1 MEKEKKEI
9 TLDEA
14 IKNTIEENLKN
25 DTEKSQNNN
34 QNQNQEK
41 SEKKEYKKNNYQKN
55 NQKRTTY
62 KSLQPQKNVNE
73 KNFVWFKD
81 LNKAFDENEKIHQAR
96 LSCFNKIDSNKKGW
110 VRFTPLGGL
119 DEIGGNCAVLETE
132 DSAIIID
139 CGMSFPSEDMHGV
152 DILIPDFSY
161 LREIR
166 HKIKGLI
173 ITHGHEDHI
182 GAVPYL
188 FKEMQFPI
196 YGTSLPLAM
205 IENKFKEHK
214 MLQYKS
220 YFRSVKKR
228 HPIQIGD
235 FKVEWIHMTHSIVDS
250 SSLAIQTPI
259 GTIIHTGDFKIDHT
273 PIDGYPP
280 DLHRLA
286 HYGEKGVLALF
297 SDSTNSYKPGVT
309 PSESVVGKTFEDLFM
324 KTKGRVIMST
334 FSSNIHRVYQA
345 IEKGIKFG
353 RKVCIIGRSMEQ
365 NLNVAMDLGYIKLPR
380 DIFIDPYEIGK
391 YQDEEIL
398 IITTGSQGESMSAL
412 YRMAIDEHRHVKI
425 KEGDQIIISAKAIP
439 GNEPTVSQLINFLMK
454 KGAKVA
460 YHEFSEIH
468 VSGHASQ
475 EEQKLMLR
483 LVKPKYFF
491 PVHGEYNHLMKHRET
506 AISTG
511 MDEKNIFVMEDGEQW
526 EITPKKVRKVKNV
539 KVGKI
544 YIDNQI
550 NEQIETDV
558 VIDRQKL
565 ANEGIIMIVAQV
577 DKQNKKLI
585 GRPRVTTFGIIA
597 DKEDKAF
604 AKEMEDLLINY
615 IDHAKDYVYEKNRIF
630 ENELRNVIRKHVFR
644 KTKKY
649 PTIVPM
655 VYFM

>member
-1 MEKEKKEI
+1 MEKVNLEQ
-9 TLDEA
+9 A
-14 IKNTIEENLKN
+14 IKNTVEENLKSEEVEN
-25 DTEKSQNNN
+25 KKIENKN
-34 QNQNQEK
+34 E
-41 SEKKEYKKNNYQKN
+41 EKKVKKNNLKN
-55 NQKRTTY
+55 N
-62 KSLQPQKNVNE
+62 LQQPKKIDS

-81 LNKAFDENEKIHQAR
+81 LNKAFNENEKIHKAR
-96 LSCFNKIDSNKKGW
+96 LTCFNKIDHNTKGW
-110 VRFTPLGGL
+110 IRFTPLGGL

-132 DSAIIID
+132 NSAIIID

-152 DILIPDFSY
+152 DILIPDFTY
-161 LREIR
+161 LKEIR
-166 HKIKGLI
+166 HKIKGLV

-188 FKEMQFPI
+188 FKELQVPI

-214 MLQYKS
+214 MLEYKS

-228 HPIQIGD
+228 VPIQIGD
-235 FKVEWIHMTHSIVDS
+235 FKVEWIHMTHSIIDA
-250 SSLAIQTPI
+250 SSLAIQTPV

-273 PIDGYPP
+273 PIDGYAP

-286 HYGEKGVLALF
+286 YYGEKGVLALF

-309 PSESVVGKTFEDLFM
+309 PSESVVGKTFDDLFM
-324 KTKGRVIMST
+324 RTKGRVIMST

-345 IEKGIKFG
+345 IERGIKYG

-365 NLNVAMDLGYIKLPR
+365 NLNVAMDLGYIKLPK

-391 YQDEEIL
+391 YQDHEIL

-460 YHEFSEIH
+460 YQDFSEIH

-483 LVKPKYFF
+483 LTKPKYFF

-506 AISTG
+506 AISVG
-511 MDEKNIFVMEDGEQW
+511 IPEENIFVMEDGEQW
-526 EITPKKVRKVKNV
+526 EITPKKVKKVKDV
-539 KVGKI
+539 PVGKI

-550 NEQIETDV
+550 NEQIEDDV

-565 ANEGIIMIVAQV
+565 ASDGIIMVVAQV
-577 DKQNKKLI
+577 DKKNKKLI
-585 GRPRVTTFGIIA
+585 ARPRVTTYGIIA

-604 AKEMEDLLINY
+604 AKEMEELLTNY

-649 PTIVPM
+649 PTIVP
-655 VYFM
+655 VIYFM

>member
-1 MEKEKKEI
+1 MEKEQINLEK
-9 TLDEA
+9 A
-14 IKNTIEENLKN
+14 IENTVKENLKE
-25 DTEKSQNNN
+25 EKVSNKNNN
-34 QNQNQEK
+34 FER
-41 SEKKEYKKNNYQKN
+41 KNNNANVVKASN
-55 NQKRTTY
+55 K
-62 KSLQPQKNVNE
+62 KSLTSQKKVDP

-96 LSCFNKIDSNKKGW
+96 LTCFNKIDNNAKGW

-132 DSAIIID
+132 NSAIIID
-139 CGMSFPSEDMHGV
+139 CGMSFPNEDMHGV

-188 FKEMQFPI
+188 FKEIQVPI

-214 MLQYKS
+214 LLQYRS

-228 HPIQIGD
+228 VPIQIGD
-235 FKVEWIHMTHSIVDS
+235 FKIEWIHMTHSIIDA
-250 SSLAIQTPI
+250 SSLAIQTPV

-273 PIDGYPP
+273 PIDGYAP

-286 HYGEKGVLALF
+286 YYGEKGVLALF

-309 PSESVVGKTFEDLFM
+309 PSESVVGKTFDDLFM

-345 IEKGIKFG
+345 IERGIKYG

-391 YQDEEIL
+391 YQDHEIL

-460 YHEFSEIH
+460 YQDFSEIH

-506 AISTG
+506 AMSVG
-511 MDEKNIFVMEDGEQW
+511 MSEENIFVMEDGEQW
-526 EITPKKVRKVKNV
+526 EITPKRVRKVKNV
-539 KVGKI
+539 QTGKI

-565 ANEGIIMIVAQV
+565 ANDGIIMIVAQV
-577 DKQNKKLI
+577 DKKNKKLI
-585 GRPRVTTFGIIA
+585 TRPRVSTYGIIA

-615 IDHAKDYVYEKNRIF
+615 INHAKDYVYEKNRIF
-630 ENELRNVIRKHVFR
+630 ENELRNVIRKHIFR

-649 PTIVPM
+649 PTIVPV

>member
-1 MEKEKKEI
+1 MEKEKINLE
-9 TLDEA
+9 EA
-14 IKNTIEENLKN
+14 IKNTVEQNLK
-25 DTEKSQNNN
+25 TSQ
-34 QNQNQEK
+34 
-41 SEKKEYKKNNYQKN
+41 KEIENKDKN
-55 NQKRTTY
+55 NQK
-62 KSLQPQKNVNE
+62 KSNGNSKQQKKVPLVQQKKVDP

-81 LNKAFDENEKIHQAR
+81 LNKAFNENEKIHHSR
-96 LSCFNKIDSNKKGW
+96 LTCFNKIDSNTKGW
-110 VRFTPLGGL
+110 IRFTPLGGL

-132 DSAIIID
+132 NSAIIID
-139 CGMSFPSEDMHGV
+139 CGMSFPNEDMHGV

-214 MLQYKS
+214 LLQYRS

-228 HPIQIGD
+228 TPIQIGD
-235 FKVEWIHMTHSIVDS
+235 FKVEWIHMTHSIIDS
-250 SSLAIQTPI
+250 SSLAIQTPV

-273 PIDGYPP
+273 PIDGYAP

-286 HYGEKGVLALF
+286 YYGEKGVLALF

-309 PSESVVGKTFEDLFM
+309 PSESVVGKTFDDLFM

-345 IEKGIKFG
+345 IERGIKYG

-391 YQDEEIL
+391 YQDHEIL

-460 YHEFSEIH
+460 YHDFSEIH

-506 AISTG
+506 AMSVGIP
-511 MDEKNIFVMEDGEQW
+511 EENIFVMEDGEQW
-526 EITPKKVRKVKNV
+526 EITPKKVIKVKNV
-539 KVGKI
+539 PTGKI

-550 NEQIETDV
+550 NEQIENDV

-577 DKQNKKLI
+577 DKKNKKLI
-585 GRPRVTTFGIIA
+585 SRPRVTTYGIIA
-597 DKEDKAF
+597 DKDDKAF
-604 AKEMEDLLINY
+604 AKEMEDLLANY

-649 PTIVPM
+649 PTIVPV

>member
-1 MEKEKKEI
+1 MKKE
-9 TLDEA
+9 TNLQEA
-14 IKNTIEENLKN
+14 IKNTVEENLK
-25 DTEKSQNNN
+25 E
-34 QNQNQEK
+34 
-41 SEKKEYKKNNYQKN
+41 EKKENKKTQNVYKNSKKPVKKGDPKNY
-55 NQKRTTY
+55 
-62 KSLQPQKNVNE
+62 
-73 KNFVWFKD
+73 VWFKD
-81 LNKAFDENEKIHQAR
+81 LNKAFNENEKIHKNR
-96 LSCFNKIDSNKKGW
+96 LSCFNKIDSDTKGW

-119 DEIGGNCAVLETE
+119 DEIGGNCAVFETE
-132 DSAIIID
+132 NSAIIID
-139 CGMSFPSEDMHGV
+139 CGMSFPNEDMHGV
-152 DILIPDFSY
+152 DILVPDFSY

-214 MLQYKS
+214 IHQYKS

-235 FKVEWIHMTHSIVDS
+235 FRVEWMHMTHSIIDS

-280 DLHRLA
+280 DLHRIA
-286 HYGEKGVLALF
+286 YYGEKGVLALF

-309 PSESVVGKTFEDLFM
+309 PSESIVGKTFEDLFM

-345 IEKGIKFG
+345 IATGVKFG

-365 NLNVAMDLGYIKLPR
+365 NLNNAMDLGYIKLPS

-391 YQDEEIL
+391 FSDNEIL

-460 YHEFSEIH
+460 YQDFSEIH

-483 LVKPKYFF
+483 LAKPKYFF
-491 PVHGEYNHLMKHRET
+491 PVHGEFNHLMKHRQT
-506 AISTG
+506 ALSTG
-511 MDEKNIFVMEDGEQW
+511 MKEENIYIMEDGEQW
-526 EITPKKVRKVKNV
+526 EITPKRVRKVKNV

-550 NEQIETDV
+550 NEKIENDV

-565 ANEGIIMIVAQV
+565 ASEGIIMVVAQV
-577 DKQNKKLI
+577 DKQKKKLI
-585 GRPRVTTFGIIA
+585 GRPRVTTYGIIS

-604 AKEMEDLLINY
+604 AKEIEDILINY
-615 IDHAKDYVYEKNRIF
+615 IDHTKDYVYEKNRIF

-649 PTIVPM
+649 PTIVPT
-655 VYFM
+655 VFFM

>member
-1 MEKEKKEI
+1 M
-9 TLDEA
+9 
-14 IKNTIEENLKN
+14 EENKN
-25 DTEKSQNNN
+25 QNLSKQNN
-34 QNQNQEK
+34 
-41 SEKKEYKKNNYQKN
+41 KNS
-55 NQKRTTY
+55 NQKQNL
-62 KSLQPQKNVNE
+62 KSAQKKADP

-81 LNKAFDENEKIHQAR
+81 LNKAFNENEKIHQSR
-96 LSCFNKIDSNKKGW
+96 LNTFNKINENTKRWIK
-110 VRFTPLGGL
+110 FTPLGGL

-132 DSAIIID
+132 HSAIIID

-152 DILIPDFSY
+152 DILIPDFTY

-188 FKEMQFPI
+188 FKEIQLLI

-214 MLQYKS
+214 ILQYKS

-235 FKVEWIHMTHSIVDS
+235 FKVEWIHMTHSIIDS
-250 SSLAIQTPI
+250 SSLAIQTPA
-259 GTIIHTGDFKIDHT
+259 GTVIHTGDFKIDHT
-273 PIDGYPP
+273 PIDGYAP
-280 DLHRLA
+280 DLNRIA
-286 HYGEKGVLALF
+286 YYGEKGVLALF

-309 PSESVVGKTFEDLFM
+309 PSESIVGNTFDDLFL
-324 KTKGRVIMST
+324 KSKGRVIMST

-345 IEKGIKFG
+345 IERGIKHG

-391 YQDEEIL
+391 YQDNEIL
-398 IITTGSQGESMSAL
+398 IVTTGSQGESMSAL

-425 KEGDQIIISAKAIP
+425 KEGDQIVLSARAIP
-439 GNEPTVSQLINFLMK
+439 GNEPSVSQLINFLMK

-460 YHEFSEIH
+460 YQQFSEIH

-475 EEQKLMLR
+475 EEQKLMIR

-491 PVHGEYNHLMKHRET
+491 PVHGEYNHRMKHRET
-506 AISTG
+506 ALTTG
-511 MDEKNIFVMEDGEQW
+511 LDENNIFIMEDGEQW
-526 EITPKKVRKVKNV
+526 EITPKRVRKVKSV
-539 KVGKI
+539 KTGKI

-550 NEQIETDV
+550 NEQIETDIV
-558 VIDRQKL
+558 LDRQKL
-565 ANEGIIMIVAQV
+565 ANEGIIMVVAQI
-577 DKQNKKLI
+577 DRQNKKLI
-585 GRPRVTTFGIIA
+585 GRPRVTTYGIIA
-597 DKEDKAF
+597 DRQDKAF
-604 AKEMEDLLINY
+604 AKEMEDILVNY

-649 PTIVPM
+649 PTIVPV

>member
-1 MEKEKKEI
+1 M
-9 TLDEA
+9 
-14 IKNTIEENLKN
+14 EENKN
-25 DTEKSQNNN
+25 ENLSKQNNKNNN
-34 QNQNQEK
+34 QKQNLK
-41 SEKKEYKKNNYQKN
+41 SVQKKAD
-55 NQKRTTY
+55 
-62 KSLQPQKNVNE
+62 P

-81 LNKAFDENEKIHQAR
+81 LNKAFNENEKIHKSR
-96 LSCFNKIDSNKKGW
+96 LNTFNKINENTKRWIK
-110 VRFTPLGGL
+110 FTPLGGL

-132 DSAIIID
+132 HSAIIID

-152 DILIPDFSY
+152 DILIPDFTY

-214 MLQYKS
+214 ILQYKS

-235 FKVEWIHMTHSIVDS
+235 FKVEWIHMTHSIIDS
-250 SSLAIQTPI
+250 SSLAIQTPA
-259 GTIIHTGDFKIDHT
+259 GTVIHTGDFKIDHT
-273 PIDGYPP
+273 PIDGYAP
-280 DLHRLA
+280 DLNRIA
-286 HYGEKGVLALF
+286 YYGEKGVLALF

-309 PSESVVGKTFEDLFM
+309 PSESIVGNTFDDLFL
-324 KTKGRVIMST
+324 KSKGRVIMST

-345 IEKGIKFG
+345 IERGIKHG

-391 YQDEEIL
+391 YQDNEIL
-398 IITTGSQGESMSAL
+398 IVTTGSQGESMSAL

-425 KEGDQIIISAKAIP
+425 KEGDQIVLSARAIP
-439 GNEPTVSQLINFLMK
+439 GNEPSVSQLINFLMK

-460 YHEFSEIH
+460 YQQFSEIH

-475 EEQKLMLR
+475 EEQKLMIR

-491 PVHGEYNHLMKHRET
+491 PVHGEYNHRMKHRET
-506 AISTG
+506 ALTTG
-511 MDEKNIFVMEDGEQW
+511 LDENNIFIMEDGEQW
-526 EITPKKVRKVKNV
+526 EITPKRVRKVKSV
-539 KVGKI
+539 KTGKI

-550 NEQIETDV
+550 NEQIETDIV
-558 VIDRQKL
+558 LDRQKL
-565 ANEGIIMIVAQV
+565 ANEGIIMVVAQI
-577 DKQNKKLI
+577 DRQNKKLI
-585 GRPRVTTFGIIA
+585 GRPRVTTYGIIA
-597 DKEDKAF
+597 DKDDKAF
-604 AKEMEDLLINY
+604 AKEMEDILINY
-615 IDHAKDYVYEKNRIF
+615 INHAKDYVYEKNRIF
-630 ENELRNVIRKHVFR
+630 ENELRNVIRKHIFR

-649 PTIVPM
+649 PTIVPV

>member
-1 MEKEKKEI
+1 MEKNNLEETTKQTENK
-9 TLDEA
+9 
-14 IKNTIEENLKN
+14 ENLK
-25 DTEKSQNNN
+25 KRNN
-34 QNQNQEK
+34 
-41 SEKKEYKKNNYQKN
+41 YKKNTLSQQK
-55 NQKRTTY
+55 K
-62 KSLQPQKNVNE
+62 LDP
-73 KNFVWFKD
+73 KNFVWYKD
-81 LNKAFDENEKIHQAR
+81 LNKAFDENEKIHYAR
-96 LSCFNKIDSNKKGW
+96 LNAHNKIDLNAKGW
-110 VRFTPLGGL
+110 VKFTPLGGL

-132 DSAIIID
+132 NSAIIID
-139 CGMSFPSEDMHGV
+139 CGMSFPNEDMHGV
-152 DILIPDFSY
+152 DILISDFTY

-166 HKIKGLI
+166 HKIKALI

-214 MLQYKS
+214 LLQYRS

-228 HPIQIGD
+228 IPIQIGD
-235 FKVEWIHMTHSIVDS
+235 FKIEWMHMTHSIIDA

-259 GTIIHTGDFKIDHT
+259 GTIIHTGDFKIDFT
-273 PIDGYPP
+273 PIDGYAP

-286 HYGEKGVLALF
+286 YYGEKGVLALF
-297 SDSTNSYKPGVT
+297 SDSTNSHKPGIT
-309 PSESVVGKTFEDLFM
+309 PSESVVGKTFDNLFL

-345 IEKGIKFG
+345 IVTGIKYK

-365 NLNVAMDLGYIKLPR
+365 NLNIAMDLGYIKLPK

-391 YQDEEIL
+391 YPDEEIL
-398 IITTGSQGESMSAL
+398 IVTTGSQGESMSAL
-412 YRMAIDEHRHVKI
+412 YRMAINEHRHVKI
-425 KEGDQIIISAKAIP
+425 KEGDQIILSAKAIP
-439 GNEPTVSQLINFLMK
+439 GNEPTVSQLINYLMK

-460 YHEFSEIH
+460 YQDFSEIH
-468 VSGHASQ
+468 VSGHAAQ

-483 LVKPKYFF
+483 LVKPKFF
-491 PVHGEYNHLMKHRET
+491 LPVHGEFNHLMKHRET
-506 AISTG
+506 AMSTG
-511 MDEKNIFVMEDGEQW
+511 IPEENIFIMEDGEQW
-526 EITPKKVRKVKNV
+526 EITPKRVRKVRSV
-539 KVGKI
+539 QTGKV

-550 NEQIETDV
+550 NQKIENDV

-565 ANEGIIMIVAQV
+565 ANEGIIMVVAQV
-577 DKQNKKLI
+577 DKKNKKLI
-585 GRPRVTTFGIIA
+585 ARPRVTTYGIIS
-597 DKEDKAF
+597 DKEDKNF
-604 AKEMEDLLINY
+604 AKEMEDLIINY

-630 ENELRNVIRKHVFR
+630 ENELRNVIRKHIFR

>member
-1 MEKEKKEI
+1 MEKEINKAI
-9 TLDEA
+9 NRTL
-14 IKNTIEENLKN
+14 EENF
-25 DTEKSQNNN
+25 KSNGEFNNN
-34 QNQNQEK
+34 NNFQIQKKTFIQNSQKIQ
-41 SEKKEYKKNNYQKN
+41 KKID
-55 NQKRTTY
+55 
-62 KSLQPQKNVNE
+62 P

-81 LNKAFDENEKIHQAR
+81 LNKAFNENEKIHQAR
-96 LSCFNKIDSNKKGW
+96 LTCFNKINENTKGW

-132 DSAIIID
+132 NSAIIID

-228 HPIQIGD
+228 IPIQIGD
-235 FKVEWIHMTHSIVDS
+235 FKIEWIHMTHSIIDS
-250 SSLAIQTPI
+250 SSLAIQTPV
-259 GTIIHTGDFKIDHT
+259 GTIIHTGDFKIDNT
-273 PIDGYPP
+273 PIDGFPP

-286 HYGEKGVLALF
+286 YYGEKGVLALF

-309 PSESVVGKTFEDLFM
+309 PSESIVGKTFDDLFM

-345 IEKGIKFG
+345 IEKGIKYG

-391 YQDEEIL
+391 YQDDEIL

-460 YHEFSEIH
+460 YQDFSEIH

-491 PVHGEYNHLMKHRET
+491 PVHGEYNHLMKHKET
-506 AISTG
+506 AMSTG
-511 MDEKNIFVMEDGEQW
+511 MNEDNIFIMEDGEQW
-526 EITPKKVRKVKNV
+526 EITPKRVRKVKSV
-539 KVGKI
+539 KTGKI

-550 NEQIETDV
+550 NEQIENDIV
-558 VIDRQKL
+558 LDRQKL
-565 ANEGIIMIVAQV
+565 ASEGIIMVVAQV
-577 DKQNKKLI
+577 DRKNKKLI
-585 GRPRVTTFGIIA
+585 SRPRVTTFGIIA
-597 DKEDKAF
+597 DKEDKIF
-604 AKEMEDLLINY
+604 AKEMEDVLTNY
-615 IDHAKDYVYEKNRIF
+615 INHAKDYVYEKNRIF

-644 KTKKY
+644 RTKKY
-649 PTIVPM
+649 PTIVPV

>member
-1 MEKEKKEI
+1 MEKNSNLQETSNNKENIKYKKQQ
-9 TLDEA
+9 
-14 IKNTIEENLKN
+14 KNINQN
-25 DTEKSQNNN
+25 KSQ
-34 QNQNQEK
+34 
-41 SEKKEYKKNNYQKN
+41 
-55 NQKRTTY
+55 KRVD
-62 KSLQPQKNVNE
+62 P

-81 LNKAFDENEKIHQAR
+81 LNKAFNENEKIQKAR
-96 LSCFNKIDSNKKGW
+96 LSCFNKIDTNTKGW

-132 DSAIIID
+132 NSAVIID

-161 LREIR
+161 LKQIK

-214 MLQYKS
+214 LLQYRS

-235 FKVEWIHMTHSIVDS
+235 FKIEWMHMTHSIIDS

-273 PIDGYPP
+273 PIDGYAP
-280 DLHRLA
+280 DLHRFA
-286 HYGEKGVLALF
+286 YYGEKGVLALF

-309 PSESVVGKTFEDLFM
+309 PSESIVGNTFDDLFM
-324 KTKGRVIMST
+324 KTTGRVIMST

-345 IEKGIKFG
+345 IERGIKYG

-380 DIFIDPYEIGK
+380 DIFIDPYELGK
-391 YQDEEIL
+391 YQDNEVL

-460 YHEFSEIH
+460 YQQFSEIH

-506 AISTG
+506 ALSVGIP
-511 MDEKNIFVMEDGEQW
+511 EENIFVMEDGEQW
-526 EITPKKVRKVKNV
+526 EITPKRIRKVKNV
-539 KVGKI
+539 QVGKI

-550 NEQIETDV
+550 NEQIENDV

-565 ANEGIIMIVAQV
+565 ANEGIIMVVAQI
-577 DKQNKKLI
+577 DKKNKKLI
-585 GRPRVTTFGIIA
+585 SRPRVSTFGIIA

-615 IDHAKDYVYEKNRIF
+615 IDHAKSYVYEKNRIF
-630 ENELRNVIRKHVFR
+630 ENELRNVIRKHIFR
-644 KTKKY
+644 RTKKY
-649 PTIVPM
+649 PTIVPV
-655 VYFM
+655 VYFI

>member
-1 MEKEKKEI
+1 ME
-9 TLDEA
+9 
-14 IKNTIEENLKN
+14 
-25 DTEKSQNNN
+25 NNN
-34 QNQNQEK
+34 INNNKQNYYPQQ
-41 SEKKEYKKNNYQKN
+41 KKVD
-55 NQKRTTY
+55 
-62 KSLQPQKNVNE
+62 P

-81 LNKAFDENEKIHQAR
+81 LNKAFYENEKIHKAR
-96 LSCFNKIDSNKKGW
+96 LSTFNKIDHSTKEW
-110 VRFTPLGGL
+110 VKFTPLGGL

-132 DSAIIID
+132 KTAIIID
-139 CGMSFPSEDMHGV
+139 CGMSFPNEDMHGV

-161 LREIR
+161 LKEIR
-166 HKIKGLI
+166 HKLKALI

-188 FKEMQFPI
+188 FKEMQLPI

-214 MLQYKS
+214 ILQYTS

-228 HPIQIGD
+228 VPIQIGD
-235 FKVEWIHMTHSIVDS
+235 FKIEWIHMTHSIIDA
-250 SSLAIQTPI
+250 SSLAIQTPA

-273 PIDGYPP
+273 PIDGYAP

-286 HYGEKGVLALF
+286 YYGEKGVLALF
-297 SDSTNSYKPGVT
+297 SDSTNSYKPGIT
-309 PSESVVGKTFEDLFM
+309 PSESIVGKTFDDLFL
-324 KTKGRVIMST
+324 KSKGRVIMST

-345 IEKGIKFG
+345 IERGIKYG

-391 YQDEEIL
+391 YQDHEIL

-412 YRMAIDEHRHVKI
+412 YRMAIDEHRHVKL

-460 YHEFSEIH
+460 YQDFSEIH
-468 VSGHASQ
+468 VSGHAAQ

-511 MDEKNIFVMEDGEQW
+511 IDEKNIFIMEDGDQW
-526 EITPKKVRKVKNV
+526 EINPKRVKKVNKVKT
-539 KVGKI
+539 GKI
-544 YIDNQI
+544 FIDNQK
-550 NEQIETDV
+550 NEKIENDV

-565 ANEGIIMIVAQV
+565 ANDGIIMVVAQI

-585 GRPRVTTFGIIA
+585 NRPRVSTFGIIA
-597 DKEDKAF
+597 DKDDRAF
-604 AKEMEDLLINY
+604 AKEMEDILINY
-615 IDHAKDYVYEKNRIF
+615 INHAKDYVYEKNRIF
-630 ENELRNVIRKHVFR
+630 ENELRNVIKKHVFR

-655 VYFM
+655 IYFM

>member
-1 MEKEKKEI
+1 MEKNSNLQETSNNKENIKYKKQQ
-9 TLDEA
+9 
-14 IKNTIEENLKN
+14 KNINQN
-25 DTEKSQNNN
+25 KSQ
-34 QNQNQEK
+34 
-41 SEKKEYKKNNYQKN
+41 
-55 NQKRTTY
+55 KRVD
-62 KSLQPQKNVNE
+62 P

-81 LNKAFDENEKIHQAR
+81 LNKAFNENEKIQKAR
-96 LSCFNKIDSNKKGW
+96 LSCFNKIDTNTKGW

-132 DSAIIID
+132 SSAVIID

-161 LREIR
+161 LKQIK

-214 MLQYKS
+214 LLQYRS

-235 FKVEWIHMTHSIVDS
+235 FKIEWMHMTHSIIDS

-273 PIDGYPP
+273 PIDGYAP
-280 DLHRLA
+280 DLHRFA
-286 HYGEKGVLALF
+286 YYGEKGVLALF

-309 PSESVVGKTFEDLFM
+309 PSESIVGNTFDDLFM
-324 KTKGRVIMST
+324 KTTGRVIMST

-345 IEKGIKFG
+345 IERGIKYG

-380 DIFIDPYEIGK
+380 DIFIDPYELGK
-391 YQDEEIL
+391 YQDNEVL

-460 YHEFSEIH
+460 YQQFSEIH

-506 AISTG
+506 ALSVGIP
-511 MDEKNIFVMEDGEQW
+511 EENIFVMEDGEQW
-526 EITPKKVRKVKNV
+526 EITPKRIRKVKNV
-539 KVGKI
+539 QVGKI

-550 NEQIETDV
+550 NEQIENDV

-565 ANEGIIMIVAQV
+565 ANEGIIMVVAQI
-577 DKQNKKLI
+577 DKKNKKLI
-585 GRPRVTTFGIIA
+585 SRPRVSTFGIIA

-615 IDHAKDYVYEKNRIF
+615 IDHAKSYVYEKNRIF
-630 ENELRNVIRKHVFR
+630 ENELRNVIRKHIFR
-644 KTKKY
+644 RTKKY
-649 PTIVPM
+649 PTIVPV
-655 VYFM
+655 VYFI

>member
-1 MEKEKKEI
+1 MEKMNLQQEIEKTIESNLKDENSLETTAENI
-9 TLDEA
+9 ADEA
-14 IKNTIEENLKN
+14 SKEAAENITAENITAENITDEINETIGGENEELKV
-25 DTEKSQNNN
+25 
-34 QNQNQEK
+34 EK
-41 SEKKEYKKNNYQKN
+41 SEEREEVKDGEKQKD
-55 NQKRTTY
+55 NQK
-62 KSLQPQKNVNE
+62 PQKKFKKRDS

-81 LNKAFDENEKIHQAR
+81 LNRAFDENEKIHKRR
-96 LSCFNKIDSNKKGW
+96 LTCFNKINSSNKGW
-110 VRFTPLGGL
+110 IRFTPLGGL

-132 DSAIIID
+132 NSAIIID

-161 LREIR
+161 LKEIR
-166 HKIKGLI
+166 HKIKGLV

-188 FKEMQFPI
+188 FKEMQIPI

-205 IENKFKEHK
+205 IKNKFKEHK
-214 MLQYKS
+214 MSQYES

-228 HPIQIGD
+228 VPIQIGD

-250 SSLAIQTPI
+250 SSLAIQTPV
-259 GTIIHTGDFKIDHT
+259 GTIIHTGDFKIDNT

-286 HYGEKGVLALF
+286 HYGEEGVLALF
-297 SDSTNSYKPGVT
+297 SDSTNSYKPGIT

-345 IEKGIKFG
+345 IQAGMKFG

-365 NLNVAMDLGYIKLPR
+365 NLNVAMELGYINLPK

-391 YQDEEIL
+391 YQDHEIL

-460 YHEFSEIH
+460 YQEFSEIH

-491 PVHGEYNHLMKHRET
+491 PVHGEYNHLVKHKETSLQAGMKEENVF
-506 AISTG
+506 I
-511 MDEKNIFVMEDGEQW
+511 MEDGEQW
-526 EITPKKVRKVKNV
+526 EITPKRVRKVGKV

-550 NEQIETDV
+550 NEQIENDV

-565 ANEGIIMIVAQV
+565 ATEGIIMIVA
-577 DKQNKKLI
+577 
-585 GRPRVTTFGIIA
+585 
-597 DKEDKAF
+597 
-604 AKEMEDLLINY
+604 
-615 IDHAKDYVYEKNRIF
+615 
-630 ENELRNVIRKHVFR
+630 
-644 KTKKY
+644 
-649 PTIVPM
+649 
-655 VYFM
+655 

>member
-1 MEKEKKEI
+1 MEK
-9 TLDEA
+9 
-14 IKNTIEENLKN
+14 NSNL
-25 DTEKSQNNN
+25 
-34 QNQNQEK
+34 QEK
-41 SEKKEYKKNNYQKN
+41 NHNTLQQKN
-55 NQKRTTY
+55 NK
-62 KSLQPQKNVNE
+62 KNSLQTQRKIDP

-81 LNKAFDENEKIHQAR
+81 LNKAFDENEKIHKAR
-96 LSCFNKIDSNKKGW
+96 LSCFNKIDTNVKGW
-110 VRFTPLGGL
+110 IRFTPLGGL

-132 DSAIIID
+132 NSAIIID

-161 LREIR
+161 LKQIR

-214 MLQYKS
+214 ILQYKS

-228 HPIQIGD
+228 TPIQIGD
-235 FKVEWIHMTHSIVDS
+235 FKVEWIHMTHSIIDS
-250 SSLAIQTPI
+250 SSLAIQTPV
-259 GTIIHTGDFKIDHT
+259 GTIIHTGDFKIDNT
-273 PIDGYPP
+273 PIDGYAP
-280 DLHRLA
+280 DLNRLA
-286 HYGEKGVLALF
+286 YYGEKGVLALF
-297 SDSTNSYKPGVT
+297 SDSTNSYRPGVT
-309 PSESVVGKTFEDLFM
+309 PSESVVGKTFDDLFM
-324 KTKGRVIMST
+324 KTTGRVIMST

-345 IEKGIKFG
+345 IERGIKYG

-365 NLNVAMDLGYIKLPR
+365 NLNVAMDLGYIKLPK
-380 DIFIDPYEIGK
+380 DIFIDPYELGK
-391 YQDEEIL
+391 YQDHEIL

-460 YHEFSEIH
+460 YHDFSEIH

-491 PVHGEYNHLMKHRET
+491 PVHGEYNHLMKHKET
-506 AISTG
+506 AMSVGIP
-511 MDEKNIFVMEDGEQW
+511 EENIFVMEDGEQW
-526 EITPKKVRKVKNV
+526 EITPKRVKKVKNV
-539 KVGKI
+539 QVGKI

-550 NEQIETDV
+550 NEQIENDV

-565 ANEGIIMIVAQV
+565 ANDGIIMIVAQV
-577 DKQNKKLI
+577 DKKNKKLI
-585 GRPRVTTFGIIA
+585 TRPRVSTYGIIA
-597 DKEDKAF
+597 DKDDKIF
-604 AKEMEDLLINY
+604 AKEMEDLLISY
-615 IDHAKDYVYEKNRIF
+615 INHAKDYVYEKNRIF

-649 PTIVPM
+649 PTIVPV
-655 VYFM
+655 VYFI

>member
-1 MEKEKKEI
+1 MLEKEIQK
-9 TLDEA
+9 TV
-14 IKNTIEENLKN
+14 
-25 DTEKSQNNN
+25 N
-34 QNQNQEK
+34 QNIN
-41 SEKKEYKKNNYQKN
+41 KKKID
-55 NQKRTTY
+55 
-62 KSLQPQKNVNE
+62 S

-81 LNKAFDENEKIHQAR
+81 LNKAFEENEKIHKSR
-96 LSCFNKIDSNKKGW
+96 LNSFKKIDHNVKGW

-132 DSAIIID
+132 NSAIIID

-214 MLQYKS
+214 MVEYKS

-228 HPIQIGD
+228 VPIQIGD
-235 FKVEWIHMTHSIVDS
+235 FKIEWIHMTHSIVDS
-250 SSLAIQTPI
+250 SSLAIQTPV

-273 PIDGYPP
+273 PIDGYAP

-286 HYGEKGVLALF
+286 YYGEKGVLALF

-309 PSESVVGKTFEDLFM
+309 PSESVVGKTFDDLFM
-324 KTKGRVIMST
+324 KTEGRVIMST

-345 IEKGIKFG
+345 IATGIKYG

-365 NLNVAMDLGYIKLPR
+365 NLNVAIDLGYIKLPK

-391 YQDEEIL
+391 YQDREIL

-412 YRMAIDEHRHVKI
+412 YRMAIDEHRHVKL

-439 GNEPTVSQLINFLMK
+439 GNEPTVSQLINYLMK

-460 YHEFSEIH
+460 YQDFSEIH
-468 VSGHASQ
+468 VSGHAAQ

-491 PVHGEYNHLMKHRET
+491 PVHGEYNHLVKHKET
-506 AISTG
+506 AMSVG
-511 MDEKNIFVMEDGEQW
+511 LPEENIFVMEDGEQW
-526 EITPKKVRKVKNV
+526 EITPKHVKKVKSV

-550 NEQIETDV
+550 NEQIENDV

-577 DKQNKKLI
+577 DRKNKRLI
-585 GRPRVTTFGIIA
+585 SRPRVSTYGIIA
-597 DKEDKAF
+597 DKDDKAF
-604 AKEMEDLLINY
+604 AKEMEELLINY
-615 IDHAKDYVYEKNRIF
+615 INHAKDYVYEKNRIF

-655 VYFM
+655 IYFM